1 MTVYSE
7 ILVCSVSCQAQ
18 LAGKEREI
26 EQLRREAA
34 ETKRQYEEIYGTKLE
49 DLAEVRIYSG
59 LIVPEIARLTK

>member
-1 MTVYSE
+1 M
-7 ILVCSVSCQAQ
+7 
-18 LAGKEREI
+18 
-26 EQLRREAA
+26 RREAA